1 MESARMHAMVTIP
14 LDIPDIDTARG
25 HAAARSG
32 AVDAGA

>member
-14 LDIPDIDTARG
+14 LDSLGIDTARG
-25 HAAARSG
+25 HAVARSG